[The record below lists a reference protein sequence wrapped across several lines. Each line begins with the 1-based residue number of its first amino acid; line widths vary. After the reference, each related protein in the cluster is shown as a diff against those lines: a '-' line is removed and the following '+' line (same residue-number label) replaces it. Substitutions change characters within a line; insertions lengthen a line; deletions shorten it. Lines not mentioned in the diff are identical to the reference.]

1 MIKTLGIDLGTTNT
15 VGAIE
20 SEVLRYAEG
29 KDQLPVIPS
38 VVAFPPGGHA
48 PLVGLQARRR
58 RGLDPKNTIF
68 SSKRIIGH
76 PLSSPEARK
85 FRRQYPFDL
94 VEAADGTAAFRTR
107 AGTFSPVDIA
117 SSIIGTLLG
126 THRIAPE
133 RVRCVITVPTGFG
146 DAPRRATLEAAR
158 RVGLREVSLLDEPVA
173 TAIAYRTIQAEGHR
187 MVAVYDLG
195 GGTFDLAIVD
205 CSAGEP
211 RVVTHAGDAYL
222 GGDDLDNAIADWV
235 AAQVLEK
242 HGWDLCNDPLVF
254 DRLVGQCER
263 AKVRLTFANQAVIDI
278 GQVDA
283 AAPLQGER
291 VVLDRGSFVELC
303 YGIVSRTFLIC
314 DQVLRDA
321 SLKAQDIDA
330 VYLAGGCTSL
340 PVVRDGVAHYF
351 GALPRCEL
359 DPMEVVAIGASLRA
373 EHEQTRHGE

>member
-29 KDQLPVIPS
+29 KDQLPVLPS
-38 VVAFPPGGHA
+38 VVAFPPGREV
-48 PLVGLQARRR
+48 PVVGLQARQR

-68 SSKRIIGH
+68 SSKRIIGRA
-76 PLSSPEARK
+76 LSSLEARK

-94 VEAADGTAAFRTR
+94 VEMADGNAAFHTR

-117 SSIIGTLLG
+117 AFIIDTLLR

-146 DAPRRATLEAAR
+146 EAARRATLEAAR
-158 RVGLREVSLLDEPVA
+158 RVGLCDVSLLDEPVA
-173 TAIAYRTIQAEGHR
+173 TAIAYGTIQAEGHR
-187 MVAVYDLG
+187 KVAVYDFG

-205 CSAGEP
+205 CSGAEP
-211 RVVTHAGDAYL
+211 RVITHAGDAYL

-235 AAQVLEK
+235 SAQVLEK

-254 DRLVGQCER
+254 DRLVAQCER
-263 AKVRLTFANQAVIDI
+263 AKVRLTFANQALIDI

-283 AAPLQGER
+283 ASPLQGER
-291 VVLDRGSFVELC
+291 VVLDRGSFTELC
-303 YGIVSRTFLIC
+303 YGVVSRTFLIC
-314 DQVLRDA
+314 DQALRGA
-321 SLKAQDIDA
+321 SLKPQDMDA

-340 PVVRDGVAHYF
+340 PVIRDGVAHYF
-351 GALPRCEL
+351 GALPRCDF

-373 EHEQTRHGE
+373 EHEGSQHGQ

>member
-20 SEVLRYAEG
+20 SEVLRYVEG
-29 KDQLPVIPS
+29 PDQLPMIPS
-38 VVAFPPGGHA
+38 VVAFPPGGS
-48 PLVGLQARRR
+48 PVVGLKARQR

-68 SSKRIIGH
+68 SSKRIIGRS
-76 PLSSPEARK
+76 LVSPEARK

-94 VEAADGTAAFRTR
+94 VVAADGTAAFRTR
-107 AGTFSPVDIA
+107 AGNFGPVDIA
-117 SSIIGTLLG
+117 SFVISTLLG

-146 DAPRRATLEAAR
+146 EEPRRATLEAAR
-158 RVGLREVSLLDEPVA
+158 RAGLRDVSLLDEPVA
-173 TAIAYRTIQAEGHR
+173 TAIAYRTIQAQGHR

-195 GGTFDLAIVD
+195 GGTFDLALVD

-211 RVVTHAGDAYL
+211 RVVTYAGDAYL

-235 AAQVLEK
+235 AAQVLES
-242 HGWDLCNDPLVF
+242 HGWDLCNDPVVF

-263 AKVRLTFANQAVIDI
+263 AKVRMTFANHATIDI
-278 GQVDA
+278 GHVDP
-283 AAPLQGER
+283 AAPLQGKH
-291 VVLDRGSFVELC
+291 VVLDRESFTQLC

-314 DQVLRDA
+314 DQALRDV
-321 SLKAQDIDA
+321 SLKPQGIDA
-330 VYLAGGCTSL
+330 VYLAGGCSSL
-340 PVVRDGVAHYF
+340 PLIRDGVARYF
-351 GALPRCEL
+351 GVLPRCDF

-373 EHEQTRHGE
+373 ERE